1 MVGIKNRVSQLG
13 KMEVAVHATK
23 PITQVKTVTKTKVVK
38 IVVVLGMLKGSVDKR
53 KFAKF
58 VGKQGMWPTVVLQ
71 GVDCVMMAIEQ

>member
-1 MVGIKNRVSQLG
+1 MEIRSRVSQLG

-38 IVVVLGMLKGSVDKR
+38 IVVGLGMLKGSVDKR